1 MATKTTTM
9 DITTNTIKYGA
20 QIFQLRNITQIRV
33 EHWKKPPALGNIIL
47 LILLGL
53 TWVCWFYPVLL
64 EQIYSLF
71 SSKLLPST
79 WPLMAG
85 LLTLAGAGFGIW
97 NRTQLKFYTLYIETS
112 SASSGL
118 FSSRD
123 KSGIENVAQKIHA
136 VMEERH
142 AQLAYHVTIDQS
154 KITIGDNIS
163 NTNGTVISKSEIR
176 Q

>member
-1 MATKTTTM
+1 MAAKTTTM
-9 DITTNTIKYGA
+9 DITTNTIKYGT

-33 EHWKKPPALGNIIL
+33 EDRKKPPKLGNATL

-53 TWVCWFYPVLL
+53 TWIFWFYPVLP
-64 EQIYSLF
+64 EEIYSATSDKVMPRAWSQL
-71 SSKLLPST
+71 
-79 WPLMAG
+79 AG
-85 LLTLAGAGFGIW
+85 LAMLIIAGYGLW

-112 SASSGL
+112 SANSSL

-123 KSGIENVAQKIHA
+123 KKGIEEVSEKIHT

-142 AQLAYHVTIDQS
+142 TQLAYHVTIDQS
-154 KITIGDNIS
+154 KITIGDIIS
-163 NTNGTVISKSEIR
+163 NTNGTLINKSEIR

>member
-1 MATKTTTM
+1 MATTTM
-9 DITTNTIKYGA
+9 DITSNTIKYGA

-33 EHWKKPPALGNIIL
+33 EAWKKAPKLGNVSV

-53 TWVCWFYPVLL
+53 TWACWFYPTLP
-64 EQIYSLF
+64 EGIYSVF
-71 SSKLLPST
+71 SDVGPPRAMSLL
-79 WPLMAG
+79 LG
-85 LLTLAGAGFGIW
+85 LLTLGIAAYGIW

-112 SASSGL
+112 SASSSL

-123 KSGIENVAQKIHA
+123 KDGIQNVADKIYA

-154 KITIGDNIS
+154 RVTVGDVIT
-163 NTNGTVISKSEIR
+163 NTNGTTINKSNVTL
-176 Q
+176 